1 MNFRHFLGSFVVIG
15 LMLAPVGASAQD
27 APSRPKVASLLVL
40 KSDRKMIAYD
50 EAGKEIETYR
60 FSLGKSPTGPKQEAG
75 DQKTPEGKYFINAH
89 NKSSSYFLSL
99 RISYPDEA
107 DVKRA
112 KKQGVDPG
120 GAIFIHGQPN
130 RNGWNWQKYS
140 VGRDWTNGCISVT
153 NGDMKELWDTVE
165 DGTPIEIKP

>member
-1 MNFRHFLGSFVVIG
+1 MNFRYFLGSFVAIG
-15 LMLAPVGASAQD
+15 LMLASVGAIAQD
-27 APSRPKVASLLVL
+27 SPSRPKVASLLVL

-50 EAGKEIETYR
+50 AAGKEIETYR

-165 DGTPIEIKP
+165 DGTPIEIRP